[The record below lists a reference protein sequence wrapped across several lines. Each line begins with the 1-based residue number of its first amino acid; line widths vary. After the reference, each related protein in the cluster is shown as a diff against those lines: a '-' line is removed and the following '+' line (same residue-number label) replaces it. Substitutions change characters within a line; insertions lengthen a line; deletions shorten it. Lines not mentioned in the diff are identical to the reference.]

1 MNSTNEKGLSKDN
14 QVEIQK
20 AIWIEVEEVV
30 RKKPDNL
37 IVHAGTMDTAKDK
50 NVLTNIKKIV
60 KKVKRRSPQ
69 TKVVFSGLTVQKD
82 KVSIYKD
89 VRVALYNRLIA
100 ASNLV
105 N

>member
-1 MNSTNEKGLSKDN
+1 M
-14 QVEIQK
+14 EIQK

-30 RKKPDNL
+30 RKKPDSL

-50 NVLTNIKKIV
+50 NVLTNTKKNV
-60 KKVKRRSPQ
+60 KKVKRRSSQ

-89 VRVALYNRLIA
+89 VRVALYNRRTA